1 MTSHKKNTPSVDGAS
16 TFSELGIGEKMLAV
30 LSKHGFV
37 TPTPIQHKVIPVGL
51 SGKDV
56 IGIAQTGTGKTLGFG
71 IPMVERIIR
80 EDGLGL
86 IMLPTRE
93 LALQVSETID
103 KIGRPFGVHPVVLIG
118 GDSMGR
124 QCRELRMRP
133 QVVVATPGRLI
144 DHLKQG
150 TVKLDHVSVLVLDE
164 ADHMFDIGFAPQIR
178 EILKKVP
185 KERQTMLFSATM
197 PDEIAKLAAEH
208 LQLPLRIDVAPAGTT
223 AERVEQEIIIV
234 SRGAKVSL
242 LTKLVA
248 ETEGP
253 VLVFTR
259 TKHGAKNLSQSLR
272 DSGFTAAEIHSNRS
286 LGQRRE
292 ALDGFKKHKYRILVA
307 TDIAARG
314 IDVKDIGL
322 VVNFDLPEQSDDYV
336 HRIGR
341 TGRAGK
347 AGKAISFATPDQH
360 RDIADIERLIK
371 KSIPKSSHDGASIDP
386 HARPERRGRGGFRGG
401 RGGGFSRGPRAPF
414 NPHGPSAQGPRRY
427 NSGRPA
433 YTGSR
438 GSSSRPA
445 GPRRETRDSSQTKQ
459 FSPTVR
465 RVFRKL

>member
-1 MTSHKKNTPSVDGAS
+1 MTSHTEHKPSGDGIH
-16 TFSELGIGEKMLAV
+16 TFAELGIGEKMLAV
-30 LSKHGFV
+30 LTKNGF
-37 TPTPIQHKVIPVGL
+37 TIPTPIQGKVIPVGL

-71 IPMVERIIR
+71 IPMVERIMR

-86 IMLPTRE
+86 ILLPTRE
-93 LALQVSETID
+93 LASQVNETIE
-103 KIGRPFGVHPVVLIG
+103 KIGRPFGIQTAVLIG

-124 QCRELRMRP
+124 QIRDLRARP

-144 DHLKQG
+144 DHLKKG
-150 TVKLDHVSVLVLDE
+150 TIRLDHVSILVLDE

-178 EILKKVP
+178 EILKKTP

-197 PDEIAKLAAEH
+197 PDEIAKLASEH
-208 LQLPLRIDVAPAGTT
+208 LALPIRIDVAPAGST
-223 AERVEQEIIIV
+223 AAGVEQEIIIV

-242 LTKLVA
+242 LTKLIA
-248 ETEGP
+248 ESEGP

-259 TKHGAKNLSQSLR
+259 TKHGAKNLTHSLR
-272 DSGFTAAEIHSNRS
+272 DSGFTANEIHSNRS
-286 LGQRRE
+286 LSQRRE
-292 ALDGFKKHKYRILVA
+292 ALDGFKKHKYRVLVA

-347 AGKAISFATPDQH
+347 VGKAISFATPDQH

-371 KSIPKSSHDGASIDP
+371 KSIPKSSHEGAAIDF

-401 RGGGFSRGPRAPF
+401 RGGGFSRAPRAPF
-414 NPHGPSAQGPRRY
+414 NPNGPRRY

-433 YTGSR
+433 HAGSR
-438 GSSSRPA
+438 GFPSRSA
-445 GPRRETRDSSQTKQ
+445 SPRREVRDSSQTKQ

>member
-1 MTSHKKNTPSVDGAS
+1 MTSHTEKKPSSDGAH
-16 TFSELGIGEKMLAV
+16 TFSELGIGEKMLSV
-30 LSKHGFV
+30 LEKNGFIN
-37 TPTPIQHKVIPVGL
+37 PTPIQHQVIPVGL

-71 IPMVERIIR
+71 IPMVERIMR

-86 IMLPTRE
+86 ILLPTRE
-93 LALQVSETID
+93 LASQVNETIE
-103 KIGRPFGVHPVVLIG
+103 KIGKPFGIQTAVLIG

-124 QCRELRMRP
+124 QVRDLRYRP

-144 DHLKQG
+144 DHIKKG
-150 TVKLDHVSVLVLDE
+150 TIKLDHVSILVLDE

-178 EILKKVP
+178 EILKKTP

-208 LQLPLRIDVAPAGTT
+208 LTLPLRIDVAPAGST
-223 AERVEQEIIIV
+223 ADRVEQEIIIV

-242 LTKLVA
+242 LTKLIA
-248 ETEGP
+248 ETDGP

-259 TKHGAKNLSQSLR
+259 TKHGAKNLTYSLR
-272 DSGFTAAEIHSNRS
+272 DSGFTANEIHSNRS
-286 LGQRRE
+286 LSQRRE
-292 ALDGFKKHKYRILVA
+292 ALDGFKKHKYRVLVA

-347 AGKAISFATPDQH
+347 AGKAVSFATPDQH

-371 KSIPKSSHDGASIDP
+371 KSIPRSSHEGAVIDF
-386 HARPERRGRGGFRGG
+386 HARPERRGRGVFRGG
-401 RGGGFSRGPRAPF
+401 RSGGFSRGPRAPF
-414 NPHGPSAQGPRRY
+414 NPNGRPTQTGPRRY

-433 YTGSR
+433 HAGSH
-438 GSSSRPA
+438 
-445 GPRRETRDSSQTKQ
+445 GPRRETRDSSATKQ